1 MAQCPKCQSSNVAV
15 TEEVYT
21 RKGRAYYRFLQVVF
35 TLLILIFFFSNQ
47 EYATGFVSVI
57 GVNIIIWVLSLINAS
72 KRATSKTKI
81 SCLECKY
88 KTYI

>member
-21 RKGRAYYRFLQVVF
+21 RKGRAYYRFLQVVLSF
-35 TLLILIFFFSNQ
+35 VIILFFFSIE
-47 EYATGFVSVI
+47 EYATGFLSAI
-57 GVNIIIWVLSLINAS
+57 GVSIIIWVLSLINAS
-72 KRATSKTKI
+72 KRATSRTKL
-81 SCLECKY
+81 SCLLCKH